1 MLLTDV
7 KDLGKKI
14 FDLPQV
20 SYFVLF
26 EPNLSLILIQKKCS
40 YRNTPYKLYKYSIH
54 NELLNLVFI
63 STYGAVF

>member
-26 EPNLSLILIQKKCS
+26 EPNLCLILIKK
-40 YRNTPYKLYKYSIH
+40 KIIKI
-54 NELLNLVFI
+54 LL
-63 STYGAVF
+63 T